1 MTKASLKDIKEEEG
15 KLKKLL
21 KAIKKIIAGE
31 FLWLLFIAIIS
42 IPIALAIRYLFLKYA
57 TEAMIE
63 TIVYILE
70 GNSILVG
77 SYALSVV
84 GIYFSRAIVGAIKTV
99 VEKSES

>member
-1 MTKASLKDIKEEEG
+1 MTKAVSKDIKEEEG

-42 IPIALAIRYLFLKYA
+42 IPIALAIRYLLLTYA
-57 TEAMIE
+57 TDEMIE
-63 TIVYILE
+63 VIHKILE
-70 GNSILVG
+70 GNSILIG
-77 SYALSVV
+77 CYALSVA